1 MFKRIFQKTG
11 IGLKHKVSEFVET
24 DIEDSKALALTKPEL
39 SHLSRILLGTLISSL
54 ADVVRFRKRHQLL
67 WDHLLLEESNL
78 NLISP
83 ASRPIQREWTPYLAA
98 FAAKDEN
105 AAIKIFESLGS
116 QGLPVT
122 TWPDLAPEVCVNRD
136 IHKSAWKLRH
146 SRFYLPQHQSLRSKD
161 ILKAAFSYQWE
172 VMSGGYRAD

>member
-1 MFKRIFQKTG
+1 M
-11 IGLKHKVSEFVET
+11 
-24 DIEDSKALALTKPEL
+24 
-39 SHLSRILLGTLISSL
+39 LGTLISSL

-67 WDHLLLEESNL
+67 WDHLLLEELNL

-83 ASRPIQREWTPYLAA
+83 ASRPIQCEWTPYLAA

-116 QGLPVT
+116 QGLQVT

-136 IHKSAWKLRH
+136 IHKSA
-146 SRFYLPQHQSLRSKD
+146 
-161 ILKAAFSYQWE
+161 
-172 VMSGGYRAD
+172 